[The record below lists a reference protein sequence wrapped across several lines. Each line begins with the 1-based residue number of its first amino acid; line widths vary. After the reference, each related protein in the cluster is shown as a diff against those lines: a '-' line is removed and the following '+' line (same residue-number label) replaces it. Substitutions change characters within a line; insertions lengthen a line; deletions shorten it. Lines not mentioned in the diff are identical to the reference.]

1 MSNIF
6 LEIQNEIKSRGY
18 DIIGF
23 DFNRPW
29 GGFLLINESQSEK
42 FVNEFISDHIDKIDG
57 RVSPK
62 ILIVNPNSKLS
73 WQYHHRRKEIWKVFR
88 NEVGVVRSMNDIEN
102 EIKVYKEGDLIQ
114 FENQERHRLIGLL
127 KIGIVAE
134 IWIHTDKN
142 NPSNEEDIVRL
153 KDDYFRD

>member
-18 DIIGF
+18 DIIGY

>member
-18 DIIGF
+18 DIIGY

-73 WQYHHRRKEIWKVFR
+73 WQYHHRRKEIWRVYR

-102 EIKVYKEGDLIQ
+102 EIKVYKEGELIK
-114 FENQERHRLIGLL
+114 FENHERHRLVGLS
-127 KIGIVAE
+127 
-134 IWIHTDKN
+134 KN
-142 NPSNEEDIVRL
+142 RNCS
-153 KDDYFRD
+153 